1 MDVAASYQFVV
12 DALSDAFMQGRQ
24 VIAPDWRGYGL
35 TTGPATDNYWFPDY
49 FADLDFLIDHSRRRA
64 TDRSGRATAWAA
76 MSSCTTAAS
85 GRNASA
91 GWSTSRVSAARLPP
105 RHRPRA
111 VCQMDGP
118 TQGLRTRR
126 DWTCVPMT
134 VRRVARRLA
143 KTNPRLARDQ
153 AGLDKAEWLATHWAR
168 ENPQGQWEILG
179 DPAHKIIYANL
190 SRVDEMLALYR
201 RLTMPV
207 LAVEASEDPMA
218 SWWKGKFTKAEYHE
232 RLKLLADY
240 RIAIVQDAGHMLH
253 HDQPDA
259 LARLL
264 EEFLG

>member
-1 MDVAASYQFVV
+1 
-12 DALSDAFMQGRQ
+12 
-24 VIAPDWRGYGL
+24 
-35 TTGPATDNYWFPDY
+35 
-49 FADLDFLIDHSRRRA
+49 
-64 TDRSGRATAWAA
+64 
-76 MSSCTTAAS
+76 
-85 GRNASA
+85 
-91 GWSTSRVSAARLPP
+91 
-105 RHRPRA
+105 
-111 VCQMDGP
+111 
-118 TQGLRTRR
+118 
-126 DWTCVPMT
+126 
-134 VRRVARRLA
+134 ARRLS

-153 AGLDKAEWLATHWAR
+153 AGLHKAEWLATHWAR

-190 SRVDEMLALYR
+190 SRVEEMLALYR